1 MQSLTS
7 DVSQLSISEPSTT
20 SAPARIPKE
29 YDLSDSEHN
38 ALDEVILS
46 NFELL
51 IELGREPRWP
61 ALLMNIVNDD
71 DRLKMMTTKEAEE
84 LLRRE
89 SSLMPILKDG
99 WNDHSFAEVRGLRM
113 LHFSIP
119 SDHHR

>member
-7 DVSQLSISEPSTT
+7 GVSQLSISEPSTT

-38 ALDEVILS
+38 ALDKIILS

-61 ALLMNIVNDD
+61 ALLKDIVNDD
-71 DRLKMMTTKEAEE
+71 GRLKMMTTKEAEE

-99 WNDHSFAEVRGLRM
+99 WNDHSFAEVRRLRM